1 LQPFII
7 LKPQPID

>member
-7 LKPQPID
+7 LKPQHID